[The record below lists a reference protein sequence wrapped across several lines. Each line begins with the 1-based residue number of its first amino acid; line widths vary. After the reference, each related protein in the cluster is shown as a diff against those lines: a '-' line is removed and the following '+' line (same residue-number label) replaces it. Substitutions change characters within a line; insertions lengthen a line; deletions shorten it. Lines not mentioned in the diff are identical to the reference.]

1 MEAWWMNFS
10 FRPSISHSWFHS
22 ECGQIRWPCSV
33 APPFRTY
40 FWATTWSFRMERNK
54 GKCGKEFHASHSCTL
69 PPKHLD
75 VLRKGPR
82 LTVDWGVP
90 TIIKDYD
97 CSSWLNGKRPA
108 KRRETKIWLIMVH
121 SVNNFVRS
129 ELPALKSDMAAK
141 EIGKR
146 SKSNGNWEPLT
157 LTSKSMTQFEPRT
170 QICTKYDDDSL
181 RLVRTVLHRRIM
193 LFNPGIVFEFH
204 SSWCEQ
210 TSDSLLYFI
219 QQVMF
224 HTSSSLHVR
233 KEPNKKIEL

>member
-1 MEAWWMNFS
+1 MEAGWMNFS
-10 FRPSISHSWFHS
+10 FRPSISHS

-54 GKCGKEFHASHSCTL
+54 AKCGKEFHASHSCTL

-82 LTVDWGVP
+82 LTIGVP

-97 CSSWLNGKRPA
+97 CSSWLNGKPPA
-108 KRRETKIWLIMVH
+108 KSRETKIWLIMVH

-146 SKSNGNWEPLT
+146 RKKWRKFRTTDVNKQEYDPIRTSNSNMHEIWWWFFEFGSNRSSSKNHTVQSWH
-157 LTSKSMTQFEPRT
+157 
-170 QICTKYDDDSL
+170 C
-181 RLVRTVLHRRIM
+181 VRISFVMVWTDFRFFVVLHSTSHVPHIM
-193 LFNPGIVFEFH
+193 
-204 SSWCEQ
+204 
-210 TSDSLLYFI
+210 
-219 QQVMF
+219 
-224 HTSSSLHVR
+224 
-233 KEPNKKIEL
+233 EPARS